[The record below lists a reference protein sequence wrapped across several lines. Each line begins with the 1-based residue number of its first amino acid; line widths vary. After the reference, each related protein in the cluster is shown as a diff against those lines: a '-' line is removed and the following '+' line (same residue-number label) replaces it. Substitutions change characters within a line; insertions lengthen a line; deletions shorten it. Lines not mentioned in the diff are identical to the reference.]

1 MKETKTKSLK
11 NSLTQMASNLVVPI
25 LAIIVGLLLGAVFML
40 IIGKDPLEAYHALW
54 VSSFGSL
61 PNFAETLVNTTPL
74 IFTGLAVAFAFRCGL
89 LNMGGEGQFLAA
101 YVVAAWV
108 GGFFSMPS
116 WLHIPVT
123 FIAAALAGALWG
135 ALPGIMRAKLGIHE
149 VISTIMFNYI
159 GLQGSIIVIREFLM
173 PKGAYIPASPMIQ
186 TTAQLPR
193 LVDMTRFNA
202 SFFLALAVAGLIAW
216 LLWKTVTGYEVRAVG
231 LNPHAAEY
239 GGINVAKNL
248 VLAMMVSGALAGLA
262 GATQV
267 MGLEYRAYQPFGLL
281 GLGFTGIAVALL
293 GKNHPAGIILGA
305 LLFGVLQRGANSMQS
320 LAGVPKEVILIIQA
334 FIIFFVASDYAL
346 KKIHR
351 RLKMKKGVASA

>member
-1 MKETKTKSLK
+1 
-11 NSLTQMASNLVVPI
+11 
-25 LAIIVGLLLGAVFML
+25 
-40 IIGKDPLEAYHALW
+40 
-54 VSSFGSL
+54 
-61 PNFAETLVNTTPL
+61 
-74 IFTGLAVAFAFRCGL
+74 
-89 LNMGGEGQFLAA
+89 MGGEGQFLAA

-108 GGFFSMPS
+108 GAFFHMPA
-116 WLHIPVT
+116 WLHIPFT
-123 FIAAALAGALWG
+123 FIAAAMAGALWG
-135 ALPGIMRAKLGIHE
+135 VIPGILKAKLGIHE

-159 GLQGSIIVIREFLM
+159 ALQGSIIVIREFLM
-173 PKGAYIPASPMIQ
+173 PKGGYIPASPMIQ
-186 TTAQLPR
+186 PTAQLPR

-202 SFFLALAVAGLIAW
+202 SFFVALAVAGFIGW
-216 LLWKTVTGYEVRAVG
+216 ILWRTITGYEVRAVG
-231 LNPHAAEY
+231 FNPHAAEY
-239 GGINVAKNL
+239 GGINVAKNI

-320 LAGVPKEVILIIQA
+320 MAGVPKEVILIIQA

-351 RLKMKKGVASA
+351 RLKMKKGVA

>member
-1 MKETKTKSLK
+1 MF
-11 NSLTQMASNLVVPI
+11 TQMASNLVVPI
-25 LAIIVGLLLGAVFML
+25 LAIIVGLLFGALFML
-40 IIGKDPLEAYHALW
+40 MIGKDPVEAYKALW
-54 VSSFGSL
+54 ISSFGSL
-61 PNFAETLVNTTPL
+61 QSFAETLVNTTPL

-101 YVVAAWV
+101 YVVAGWV
-108 GGFFSMPS
+108 GAYFQMPA
-116 WLHIPVT
+116 WLHIPFT
-123 FIAAALAGALWG
+123 LIAATVAGGLW
-135 ALPGIMRAKLGIHE
+135 AAIPGILKAKLGIHE

-159 GLQGSIIVIREFLM
+159 GLQASIIVIREFLM
-173 PKGAYIPASPMIQ
+173 PEGAYIPASPMIQ
-186 TTAQLPR
+186 TSAQLPR
-193 LVDMTRFNA
+193 LIDMTRFNA
-202 SFFLALAVAGLIAW
+202 SFFIALAVAAFIAW
-216 LLWKTVTGYEVRAVG
+216 LLWKTITGYEIRAVG
-231 LNPHAAEY
+231 FNPSAAEY
-239 GGINVAKNL
+239 GGINVAKNV

-351 RLKMKKGVASA
+351 RLKTKKGVA